1 MTHNLRRAGLL
12 PYSSFQSSP
21 PIILAILPLFPL
33 LVVSIFR
40 PVDVFPSRSCFLLF
54 YYQYPLLILVTCIV
68 LMFSMSVA
76 IWALRMQP
84 G

>member
-1 MTHNLRRAGLL
+1 
-12 PYSSFQSSP
+12 
-21 PIILAILPLFPL
+21 
-33 LVVSIFR
+33 VSIFR
-40 PVDVFPSRSCFLLF
+40 PVDLFPSRSRFLLF

-76 IWALRMQP
+76 IRALRMQP